1 MRQKTGFA
9 AGSAGESALCF
20 GADLADA
27 AASTA
32 KALRPDHS
40 SPRPRFGFP
49 GTCTGDIYVGSA
61 GAQNI
66 RKNRKTRPAVK
77 SRLLNRLKTS
87 RRQRGVA
94 AQVDLPGR
102 GEPAKMVPVLL
113 FYGKGGFGK
122 IVLPCDIHHLLLWEP
137 LVQNADGSRIPV
149 EYPVRKSVYDILLHK
164 NLLPFCFGLRKKCGF
179 WSEPGFFAAAEN
191 GTLLYI
197 PLSPNFPKSKWQNQ
211 RDL

>member
-20 GADLADA
+20 GAGLADA

-40 SPRPRFGFP
+40 SPQPRFGFP
-49 GTCTGDIYVGSA
+49 GTCAGDIYVGSA

-164 NLLPFCFGLRKKCGF
+164 NLLPFCFGLRKKMR
-179 WSEPGFFAAAEN
+179 
-191 GTLLYI
+191 LLVRTGI
-197 PLSPNFPKSKWQNQ
+197 FCSRRKWNSIIHPPFPKFPQK
-211 RDL
+211 

>member
-1 MRQKTGFA
+1 MRLRAAEAAPAGILTTTLPKPGLFFYPYHGKNSGKFTGLRRKTGFA

-20 GADLADA
+20 GAGLADA

-49 GTCTGDIYVGSA
+49 GTCAGDIYVGSA

-87 RRQRGVA
+87 RRAGPELVA
-94 AQVDLPGR
+94 
-102 GEPAKMVPVLL
+102 EPAQNQPQNRPVSR
-113 FYGKGGFGK
+113 GKFP
-122 IVLPCDIHHLLLWEP
+122 IRHT
-137 LVQNADGSRIPV
+137 A
-149 EYPVRKSVYDILLHK
+149 
-164 NLLPFCFGLRKKCGF
+164 
-179 WSEPGFFAAAEN
+179 
-191 GTLLYI
+191 
-197 PLSPNFPKSKWQNQ
+197 PLS
-211 RDL
+211 R